1 MKDYNLELADKRTG
15 DSPIPGGGQATFY
28 RIRMTPKPTAPV
40 AWGRID
46 YELFDDGTHVLPVTA
61 SYYRKAKDKTASR
74 TMTFTDIAELG
85 GRVVPTRITM
95 TVADK
100 PGEYTRITYK
110 KLQYNIKIPKS
121 KFTEQALR
129 K

>member
-1 MKDYNLELADKRTG
+1 M
-15 DSPIPGGGQATFY
+15 IP
-28 RIRMTPKPTAPV
+28 RPTAPV

-46 YELFDDGTHVLPVTA
+46 YELFDDGKHILPLSA
-61 SYYRKAKDKTASR
+61 RYYRKPRDTKAQR
-74 TMTFTDIAELG
+74 TMTFSGSKELG
-85 GRVVPTRITM
+85 GRVIPTRVEV

-100 PGEYTRITYK
+100 PGEYTRITYTEIK
-110 KLQYNIKIPKS
+110 YDVKIPAS